1 MVWYEKRPRDVFAEV
16 KIMEEILA
24 RINEVL
30 KLDIDD
36 NTILDISRCDMIAK
50 IIAKDYD
57 WTDITQAFIQ
67 ILADN
72 SRSRDEYTV
81 IAQALY
87 SAEFAQTCDKETIDK
102 DRLIA
107 LINYRLNPFDKPYE
121 DNLAWSLTCDF
132 YNLDY
137 CDSMYNV
144 FRDEKMIHIL
154 QEYGLIE

>member
-1 MVWYEKRPRDVFAEV
+1 MCFTPTSKSSIFDKDE
-16 KIMEEILA
+16 
-24 RINEVL
+24 
-30 KLDIDD
+30 LD
-36 NTILDISRCDMIAK
+36 T
-50 IIAKDYD
+50 
-57 WTDITQAFIQ
+57 
-67 ILADN
+67 
-72 SRSRDEYTV
+72 
-81 IAQALY
+81 
-87 SAEFAQTCDKETIDK
+87 DKETIDK

>member
-1 MVWYEKRPRDVFAEV
+1 
-16 KIMEEILA
+16 MEEILA

-36 NTILDISRCDMIAK
+36 NTVLNISRCDIIAK
-50 IIAKDYD
+50 IIAKDYN
-57 WTDITQAFIQ
+57 WNDITQAFIQ
-67 ILADN
+67 ILAD
-72 SRSRDEYTV
+72 SRKSRDEYIV
-81 IAQALY
+81 IAQVLY
-87 SAEFAQTCDKETIDK
+87 STDFAQTCDKETIDK

-107 LINYRLNPFDKPYE
+107 LINYRLNPFDNPYD

-137 CDSMYNV
+137 CNSMYNV

-154 QEYGLIE
+154 REYGLIK